1 MTRIRSAQAALS
13 GPAAMPSSWR
23 WAGSLVS
30 GHAVDD
36 RLDIRPT
43 RLDAR
48 HDESERPL
56 SLIILAVALEAIVGV
71 ALIVSPS
78 PAAVLVFGGA
88 LSAPGEAIGRLAGVA
103 LLALAV
109 ACSPSAAKGPSSD
122 LRGLL
127 AYNLLATIFFLS
139 VGIDGR

>member
-1 MTRIRSAQAALS
+1 M
-13 GPAAMPSSWR
+13 
-23 WAGSLVS
+23 
-30 GHAVDD
+30 
-36 RLDIRPT
+36 
-43 RLDAR
+43 
-48 HDESERPL
+48 

-139 VGIDGR
+139 VGIDGRSVGVLLWPVVGLHAILTALILRAWVVAKQK